1 MLLRQPMTP
10 TAGSLQVVVNPDLG
24 SRTKYFVR

>member
-10 TAGSLQVVVNPDLG
+10 TAGSLQVVTDSPLD
-24 SRTKYFVR
+24 SRTIYFVG